1 MKLNTSLR
9 TKIFLAMLA
18 MIVVSFAVTFTLT
31 IYDQYEHND
40 RDNEERFLNKEQ
52 AIRASME
59 YFVMQNGGY
68 IPTDSVVS
76 VFSDKVCELSDVH
89 DVFIALF
96 DLKGHYLI
104 SSNFV
109 EMDTLEVP
117 ESVNYSILKQLSTGN
132 ERAYVDRNFAKS
144 NYTLAYWYFN
154 DSKGKPML
162 IANVVYEKSYDRISE
177 LKSFLREIGKGYIV
191 LFFVA
196 ALLAFLLS
204 RNISKP
210 LEIITRRLS
219 KTKLGEYNEPLEWQG
234 SDEIGELVKEYNRML
249 AQLES
254 SALKLA
260 QTERESAWREMAQQ
274 VAHEIKNPLTPMKLR
289 MQQLVRTWKENPE
302 GFDARLIAFSES
314 MIEQIDALTRIA
326 NEFSHFA
333 KMPKPVMEEVNL
345 YEVLEKVVSLY
356 GEKENPEITLR
367 GSGRPPFVARVDK
380 DQIIR
385 VFNNLL
391 TNAIQAIPSEKRGQI
406 DACVRG
412 GESTL
417 IIAIRDNGVGISTE
431 NKRNIFTP
439 SFTTKSTGTGLGLAM
454 VKTIVEQNG
463 GRVFFW
469 SRKGRGASFYV
480 LLPRIK
486 QS

>member
-1 MKLNTSLR
+1 MNASLR
-9 TKIFLAMLA
+9 TKIYLSMLA
-18 MIVVSFAVTFTLT
+18 MVMISFAVTFTLT

-40 RDNEERFLNKEQ
+40 QDNERHFLDKEQ

-59 YFVMQNGGY
+59 YFVIQNAGY
-68 IPTDSVVS
+68 IPADSVVS

-132 ERAYVDRNFAKS
+132 ERAYVDRNFGKG

-154 DSKGKPML
+154 DADGKPML

-177 LKSFLREIGKGYIV
+177 LKSFLREISTGYIV
-191 LFFVA
+191 LFSLA

-204 RNISKP
+204 KNITKP
-210 LEIITRRLS
+210 LDIITRRIR
-219 KTKLGEYNEPLEWQG
+219 KTKLGQYNEPIEWQG
-234 SDEIGELVKEYNRML
+234 KDEVGELVKEYNRML

-260 QTERESAWREMAQQ
+260 QNERESAWREMAQQ

-302 GFDARLIAFSES
+302 GFDERLKSFSES

-326 NEFSHFA
+326 NEFSNFA
-333 KMPKPVMEEVNL
+333 KMPKPVFAETNL
-345 YEVLEKVVSLY
+345 SELLEKVVALY
-356 GEKENPEITLR
+356 AEKENIRLTLHFI
-367 GSGRPPFVARVDK
+367 GDMNYTVFIDK

-385 VFNNLL
+385 VLNNLI
-391 TNAIQAIPSEKRGQI
+391 TNAIQAIPHDRAGNVSVTLRRGS
-406 DACVRG
+406 D
-412 GESTL
+412 ST
-417 IIAIRDNGVGISTE
+417 IIRVSDNGTGISS
-431 NKRNIFTP
+431 NNRKHIFVP
-439 SFTTKSTGTGLGLAM
+439 NFTTKSTGTGLGLAM
-454 VKTIVEQNG
+454 VKTIVQQNNG
-463 GRVFFW
+463 QVFFW
-469 SRKGRGASFYV
+469 SKENKGASFFV
-480 LLPRIK
+480 KLPLSK
-486 QS
+486 E

>member
-1 MKLNTSLR
+1 
-9 TKIFLAMLA
+9 MLA
-18 MIVVSFAVTFTLT
+18 MVTISFAVTFTLT

-40 RDNEERFLNKEQ
+40 QDNERHFLDKEQ

-59 YFVMQNGGY
+59 YFVIQNGGY
-68 IPTDSVVS
+68 IPADTVVS

-109 EMDTLEVP
+109 EMDTLDVP

-132 ERAYVDRNFAKS
+132 ERAYVDRNFGKG

-154 DSKGKPML
+154 DAKGKPML

-177 LKSFLREIGKGYIV
+177 LKTFLREISTGYII
-191 LFFVA
+191 LFLLA

-204 RNISKP
+204 KNITRP
-210 LEIITRRLS
+210 LDIITRRFR
-219 KTKLGEYNEPLEWQG
+219 KTKLGQYNEPIEWQG
-234 SDEIGELVKEYNRML
+234 KDEVGELVKEYNRML

-260 QTERESAWREMAQQ
+260 QNERESAWREMAQQ

-302 GFDARLIAFSES
+302 GFDDRLKAFSES

-333 KMPKPVMEEVNL
+333 KMPKPVFAETNL
-345 YEVLEKVVSLY
+345 RELLEKVVALY
-356 GEKENPEITLR
+356 ADKENTSITLQCYDD
-367 GSGRPPFVARVDK
+367 SQYKAFIDK
-380 DQIIR
+380 DQMIR
-385 VFNNLL
+385 VLNNLI
-391 TNAIQAIPSEKRGQI
+391 TNAIQAIPSERTGHVHI
-406 DACVRG
+406 
-412 GESTL
+412 TL
-417 IIAIRDNGVGISTE
+417 RHGKNYMMIRINDNGVGISEE
-431 NKRNIFTP
+431 NRKHLFVPN
-439 SFTTKSTGTGLGLAM
+439 FTTKSTGTGLGLAM
-454 VKTIVEQNG
+454 VKTIVEQNN
-463 GRVFFW
+463 GRVFYR
-469 SRKGRGASFYV
+469 SRENKGASFFV
-480 LLPRIK
+480 KLPL
-486 QS
+486 SEE

>member
-1 MKLNTSLR
+1 
-9 TKIFLAMLA
+9 MLA
-18 MIVVSFAVTFTLT
+18 MVTISFAVTFTLT

-40 RDNEERFLNKEQ
+40 YDNERHFLDKEQ

-59 YFVMQNGGY
+59 YFVTQNGGY
-68 IPTDSVVS
+68 IAADSVVS
-76 VFSDKVCELSDVH
+76 IFSDKVCELSDVH

-104 SSNFV
+104 SSNFI
-109 EMDTLEVP
+109 EMDTLDIP

-132 ERAYVDRNFAKS
+132 ERAYVDRNFGKG

-177 LKSFLREIGKGYIV
+177 LKSFLREISTSYIV
-191 LFFVA
+191 LFILA

-204 RNISKP
+204 KNITRP
-210 LEIITRRLS
+210 LEIITRRIR
-219 KTKLGEYNEPLEWQG
+219 KTTLGEYNEPIDWQG
-234 SDEIGELVKEYNRML
+234 SDEIGELVKEYNSMVS
-249 AQLES
+249 QLES
-254 SALKLA
+254 SALKLT

-302 GFDARLIAFSES
+302 GFDERLKVFSES

-333 KMPKPVMEEVNL
+333 KMPKPVLAEVNVREPVENCL
-345 YEVLEKVVSLY
+345 ALY
-356 GEKENPEITLR
+356 GDSENIR
-367 GSGRPPFVARVDK
+367 FSFRYGGNSRCVALIDK

-385 VFNNLL
+385 VLNNLI
-391 TNAIQAIPSEKRGQI
+391 TNAIQAIPAHSQGHI
-406 DACVRG
+406 DLYLRSG
-412 GESTL
+412 LNGIL
-417 IIAIRDNGVGISTE
+417 IRISDNGVGISSDHR
-431 NKRNIFTP
+431 KNIFVP
-439 SFTTKSTGTGLGLAM
+439 NFTTKSTGTGLGLAM
-454 VKTIVEQNG
+454 VKTIVEQNNG
-463 GRVFFW
+463 QVFFW
-469 SRKGRGASFYV
+469 SRPNQGASFYV
-480 LLPRIK
+480 YLPH
-486 QS
+486 STPHTGLS

>member
-1 MKLNTSLR
+1 MRASLR
-9 TKIFLAMLA
+9 TKIYLAMLA
-18 MIVVSFAVTFTLT
+18 MVTISFAVTYTLT

-40 RDNEERFLNKEQ
+40 QDNERHFLDKEQ

-59 YFVMQNGGY
+59 YFVIQNGGY
-68 IPTDSVVS
+68 IPADSVVS

-96 DLKGHYLI
+96 DLKGRYLI
-104 SSNFV
+104 SSNFI
-109 EMDTLEVP
+109 EMDTLDIP

-132 ERAYVDRNFAKS
+132 ERAYVDRNFGKG

-177 LKSFLREIGKGYIV
+177 LKSFLREISTGYIV
-191 LFFVA
+191 LFLLA

-204 RNISKP
+204 KNITRP
-210 LEIITRRLS
+210 LDIITRRIR
-219 KTKLGEYNEPLEWQG
+219 KTKLGEYNEPIDWQG
-234 SDEIGELVKEYNRML
+234 KDEVGELVKEYNRML

-289 MQQLVRTWKENPE
+289 MQQLVRTWKEQPE
-302 GFDARLIAFSES
+302 GFDERLKAFSES

-333 KMPKPVMEEVNL
+333 KMPKSQLAETNL
-345 YEVLEKVVSLY
+345 RELLEKVIALY
-356 GEKENPEITLR
+356 GDQENVQLSFHCI
-367 GSGRPPFVARVDK
+367 GQSNYSAMIDK
-380 DQIIR
+380 DQLIR
-385 VFNNLL
+385 VLNNLI
-391 TNAIQAIPSEKRGQI
+391 TNAIQAIPSERKGDVSVCLR
-406 DACVRG
+406 A
-412 GESTL
+412 GEKGFL
-417 IIAIRDNGVGISTE
+417 IRISDNGVGISNE
-431 NKRNIFTP
+431 NRKRIFVP
-439 SFTTKSTGTGLGLAM
+439 NFTTKSTGTGLGLAM
-454 VKTIVEQNG
+454 VKTIVEQNN

-469 SRKGRGASFYV
+469 SKEQKGASFFV
-480 LLPRIK
+480 FIPHPK
-486 QS
+486 G

>member
-1 MKLNTSLR
+1 MRLTLR
-9 TKIFLAMLA
+9 TKIYLAMLA
-18 MIVVSFAVTFTLT
+18 MVTISFAVTYTLT

-40 RDNEERFLNKEQ
+40 QDNERHFLDKEQ

-59 YFVMQNGGY
+59 YFVIQNGGF
-68 IPTDSVVS
+68 IPADSVVS

-96 DLKGHYLI
+96 DLKGRYLI
-104 SSNFV
+104 SSNFI
-109 EMDTLEVP
+109 EMDTLDIP

-132 ERAYVDRNFAKS
+132 ERAYVDRNFGKG

-177 LKSFLREIGKGYIV
+177 LKSFLREISTGYIV
-191 LFFVA
+191 LFLFA

-204 RNISKP
+204 KNITRP
-210 LEIITRRLS
+210 LDIITRRIR
-219 KTKLGEYNEPLEWQG
+219 KTKLGEYNEPIEWQG
-234 SDEIGELVKEYNRML
+234 NDEVGELVKEYNRML

-289 MQQLVRTWKENPE
+289 MQQLVRTWKEQPE
-302 GFDARLIAFSES
+302 GFDARLKAFSES

-333 KMPKPVMEEVNL
+333 KMPKPQLAETNL
-345 YEVLEKVVSLY
+345 RELLEKVIALY
-356 GEKENPEITLR
+356 GDQDNVQLSFHCIGQSNYKAMI
-367 GSGRPPFVARVDK
+367 DK
-380 DQIIR
+380 DQLIR
-385 VFNNLL
+385 VLNNLI
-391 TNAIQAIPSEKRGQI
+391 TNALQAIPDERQGRVSVSLRAGEKGFH
-406 DACVRG
+406 
-412 GESTL
+412 
-417 IIAIRDNGVGISTE
+417 IRISDNGVGISVE
-431 NKRNIFTP
+431 NRKRIFVP
-439 SFTTKSTGTGLGLAM
+439 NFTTKSTGTGLGLAM
-454 VKTIVEQNG
+454 VKTIVEQNN

-469 SRKGRGASFYV
+469 SKEQKGSSFFV
-480 LLPRIK
+480 FIPHPK
-486 QS
+486 G

>member
-1 MKLNTSLR
+1 MRASLR
-9 TKIFLAMLA
+9 TKIYLSMLA
-18 MIVVSFAVTFTLT
+18 MVMVSFAVTFTLT

-40 RDNEERFLNKEQ
+40 RDNEARFLNKEE

-96 DLKGHYLI
+96 DLKGRYLI

-162 IANVVYEKSYDRISE
+162 IANIVYEKSYDRISE
-177 LKSFLREIGKGYIV
+177 LKSFLREISKGYIA
-191 LFFVA
+191 LFIIA

-204 RNISKP
+204 RNISRP

-219 KTKLGEYNEPLEWQG
+219 KTKLGEYNEPIEWQG
-234 SDEIGELVKEYNRML
+234 NDEIGSLVKEYNRML
-249 AQLES
+249 AQLEA
-254 SALKLA
+254 SAIRLA
-260 QTERESAWREMAQQ
+260 KTERESAWREMAQQ

-289 MQQLVRTWKENPE
+289 MQQLVRTWKENPN
-302 GFDARLIAFSES
+302 GFDDKLKAFSES

-333 KMPKPVMEEVNL
+333 KMPRPVQEEVDIR
-345 YEVLEKVVSLY
+345 EVLVKVLALY
-356 GEKENPEITLR
+356 SDKENLQISLQVSDQGPCI
-367 GSGRPPFVARVDK
+367 AWIDK
-380 DQIIR
+380 DQMIR

-391 TNAIQAIPSEKRGQI
+391 SNAVQAIPQDKNGIISAQIKRRKKDI
-406 DACVRG
+406 
-412 GESTL
+412 L
-417 IIAIRDNGVGISTE
+417 IRINDNGVGISQI
-431 NKRNIFTP
+431 NHRNIFVP
-439 SFTTKSTGTGLGLAM
+439 NFTTKSTGTGLGLAM
-454 VKTIVEQNG
+454 VKTIVEQNEG
-463 GRVFFW
+463 QVFFW
-469 SRKGRGASFYV
+469 SKEGKGASFYV
-480 LLPRIK
+480 SLPTSK
-486 QS
+486 SL